1 MEAPLAAE
9 SATILAPP
17 CPVTLTGNPES
28 MRVNPT
34 PSGQGRDGHSDRF
47 LDLEIRAQPDDVT
60 CGPTSLHAVYSFFD
74 RGPSLEDMI
83 GEIHS
88 LKDGGT
94 LAAFL
99 GIDSL
104 KRGFSARIY
113 SYDLKVFDPSW
124 AGLPGDALADKLRQQ
139 LQVKKGK
146 KFRIGSDAYLR
157 FLELGGEIAFD
168 DLNPELLDKAFDAG
182 LPILTGLNATYL
194 YGTRREFTDRHNKA
208 HEDDLRGGPVGH
220 FVVLCGRHGGL
231 VRVADPYY
239 DNPMSHGH
247 FYDVPVQR
255 LIRAILLG
263 VITYDANLLV
273 LSPDKLP

>member
-1 MEAPLAAE
+1 MH
-9 SATILAPP
+9 
-17 CPVTLTGNPES
+17 GK
-28 MRVNPT
+28 
-34 PSGQGRDGHSDRF
+34 PSPSSQRRTAHADRF
-47 LDLEIRAQPDDVT
+47 LDVAIEAQPDDVT
-60 CGPTSLHAVYSFFD
+60 CGPTSLHAVYNFL
-74 RGPSLEDMI
+74 GHGQPLEHLI
-83 GEIHS
+83 EEIRS

-99 GIDSL
+99 GIDALS
-104 KRGFSARIY
+104 KGFSARIY

-124 AGLPGDALADKLRQQ
+124 AGLPADALTGKLREQ
-139 LQVKKGK
+139 LKFKKGK
-146 KFRIGSDAYLR
+146 KFRVGSEAYLR

-168 DLNPELLDKAFDAG
+168 DLNPDLLDKAFDAG
-182 LPILTGLNATYL
+182 LPILTGLSATYL
-194 YGTRREFTDRHNKA
+194 YGTRREYTDRFNKA

-231 VRVADPYY
+231 VRVADPFY

-263 VITYDANLLV
+263 VITFDANLLV
-273 LSPDKLP
+273 LSADELP

>member
-1 MEAPLAAE
+1 MH
-9 SATILAPP
+9 
-17 CPVTLTGNPES
+17 GK
-28 MRVNPT
+28 
-34 PSGQGRDGHSDRF
+34 PSPSSQPRTAHADRF
-47 LDLEIRAQPDDVT
+47 LDVEIRAQPDDVT
-60 CGPTSLHAVYSFFD
+60 CGPTSLHAVYNFL
-74 RGPSLEDMI
+74 GHGQSLENLI
-83 GEIHS
+83 GEIRS

-99 GIDSL
+99 GIDAL
-104 KRGFSARIY
+104 GKGFSARIY

-124 AGLPGDALADKLRQQ
+124 TELSGDALTGKLREQ
-139 LQVKKGK
+139 LQFKKGK
-146 KFRIGSDAYLR
+146 KFRIGSEAYLR

-168 DLNPELLDKAFDAG
+168 DLTPELLDQAFDAG
-182 LPILTGLNATYL
+182 LPILTGLSATYL
-194 YGTRREFTDRHNKA
+194 YGTPREYTDRHNKA

-231 VRVADPYY
+231 VRVADPFY

-263 VITYDANLLV
+263 VITFDANLLV
-273 LSPDKLP
+273 LSPDELP